1 MLIRRDRFIVPA
13 ELLQRGAEV
22 CVAAGAVGKK
32 RDDALILLRRVSVAS
47 ARETERAV
55 FVEAVRPVGTH
66 CDRALI
72 RALGVGGTTERFV
85 CFAESRVRFATI
97 RLLGERALKTRGGF
111 GSVSGDELR
120 VCERHQSGR
129 RMR

>member
-1 MLIRRDRFIVPA
+1 MLIRRDRFIVLA

-22 CVAAGAVGKK
+22 CVAARTVGKK
-32 RDDALILLRRVSVAS
+32 RDDALILLRRVGVAS

-72 RALGVGGTTERFV
+72 GAFGVGGATEGFV
-85 CFAESRVRFATI
+85 CFAESRLRFAVV
-97 RLLGERALKTRGGF
+97 RLVREHALKTRG
-111 GSVSGDELR
+111 
-120 VCERHQSGR
+120 
-129 RMR
+129 